1 MTFTFENYF
10 QIFIDTCS
18 FSHFFVTGYNRSD
31 PNLKYIIIMMYN
43 TSKMYLVLWTVLLF
57 FFHVKLIFLLGFFI
71 NELWR
76 SLKTIFMVITCQ
88 TKFHN
93 AVLFSNFTYLL
104 NKAFTY
110 NFYKFERKRTG
121 YFLTLIFITYLC
133 NAYSL
138 AQTIFFL
145 STPEYIQFFKRPERI
160 KIIYF
165 SVIYHLELFLLGFS
179 FFFFL
184 MKSLES
190 AIKWATAYFTL
201 FVSINF
207 FFTFVTN
214 DFKDVTE
221 QNFVCNALYFFVNFV
236 LSCLVLRLF
245 IKYDKNKENWS
256 IFMKSRYI
264 FNNSMQD
271 RPSVVSL
278 EESKVNLASTQLVL
292 KQLYVIDG
300 SFNLKSKFQNKRKIM
315 VLMVVMIV
323 SSLVE
328 LILIGVSN
336 VAICIGAEDPL
347 QRNWSV
353 EVMKRWQF
361 K

>member
-121 YFLTLIFITYLC
+121 SFIC
-133 NAYSL
+133 RSCSGH
-138 AQTIFFL
+138 F
-145 STPEYIQFFKRPERI
+145 R
-160 KIIYF
+160 
-165 SVIYHLELFLLGFS
+165 G
-179 FFFFL
+179 
-184 MKSLES
+184 
-190 AIKWATAYFTL
+190 
-201 FVSINF
+201 
-207 FFTFVTN
+207 TFYPL
-214 DFKDVTE
+214 KH
-221 QNFVCNALYFFVNFV
+221 QNGSPDMVCGCQ
-236 LSCLVLRLF
+236 SGPR
-245 IKYDKNKENWS
+245 
-256 IFMKSRYI
+256 
-264 FNNSMQD
+264 
-271 RPSVVSL
+271 
-278 EESKVNLASTQLVL
+278 
-292 KQLYVIDG
+292 
-300 SFNLKSKFQNKRKIM
+300 
-315 VLMVVMIV
+315 
-323 SSLVE
+323 
-328 LILIGVSN
+328 
-336 VAICIGAEDPL
+336 
-347 QRNWSV
+347 
-353 EVMKRWQF
+353 
-361 K
+361 